1 MRDEVGVW
9 IARGIGVGFSD
20 EMKAV
25 NKQIADSVNTSFDLH
40 NAQVYAGESPRGRYY
55 TSGSGSVINLYFY
68 AKTITQADIDLVVD
82 TVNRRL
88 GEAI

>member
-1 MRDEVGVW
+1 MR
-9 IARGIGVGFSD
+9 
-20 EMKAV
+20 
-25 NKQIADSVNTSFDLH
+25 